1 VSENLFDVIVVGGG
15 PAGLS
20 ASIYASRMG
29 LSTVVLERELLGG
42 RAVQAHEVWNY
53 PGFPQGIQGPKL
65 AERMIRQAKK
75 LGARLMELEEV
86 VELKLLQEPKEILAR
101 GNQFRS
107 TAVILATGSQ
117 RKKLLLPGETEL
129 LGRGVSYC
137 PTCDGPLFRERIVA
151 VVGSGNEAF
160 EDALYLASLARKVFL
175 ITHTPEITAENALVQ
190 QVKREVNIEVIEAKL
205 DAIHGDNVV
214 TSIAFRPFSEREKR
228 RTKLDGVFIA
238 VGAVPMTSLFGKAGI
253 VMDKGGC
260 VMVDR
265 RQATNLGGVLA
276 AGDCTCGGMQI
287 VTAVG
292 EGAMA
297 AMQAHQYITR
307 TKLISKA

>member
-1 VSENLFDVIVVGGG
+1 
-15 PAGLS
+15 
-20 ASIYASRMG
+20 
-29 LSTVVLERELLGG
+29 
-42 RAVQAHEVWNY
+42 
-53 PGFPQGIQGPKL
+53 
-65 AERMIRQAKK
+65 
-75 LGARLMELEEV
+75 
-86 VELKLLQEPKEILAR
+86 
-101 GNQFRS
+101 
-107 TAVILATGSQ
+107 
-117 RKKLLLPGETEL
+117 
-129 LGRGVSYC
+129 
-137 PTCDGPLFRERIVA
+137 LFRERIVA